1 MSKKLISA
9 TLTAT
14 TSVWLS
20 GAMLLMPVAQAQSV
34 EALQAQ
40 ISSLLAQ
47 ITALQAQL
55 GASTGGSMSYTFT
68 RDLTVGSTGDDVK
81 ALQQFLNSHGAQ
93 VAASGA
99 GSPGSE
105 STYFGA
111 LTKAA
116 VAKWQAAQNISPT
129 AGYFGPK
136 TRAAVN
142 SMMAT
147 APSPAPGTPGPVPPP
162 ASGLAVSLAADS
174 ATGSAIAG
182 AGQVKAGKFAFTA
195 SASGAVT
202 LTGLE
207 FSKVGVLSDSNISN
221 LYLADALTGEIVAQ
235 YQSLTGGLATF
246 SGLNLSVG
254 AGQTWWGELRMDVST
269 SAGAGNTIAWKL
281 SKVTTASG
289 APVSGSP
296 TTNALTVTTVSNPSI
311 ATMTLTATAVGSSV
325 DAGTSNV
332 LVSAWTAN
340 VTNSKVNLQNMQ
352 FTFVGSANPAD
363 IRNLILKVNGV
374 QVATLAQASTNV
386 NFNFASSPVT
396 LNTGNSNIEL
406 FADVMGSPNRT
417 MTYSLLQ
424 PYRVSAV
431 DSQYNTGISPTI
443 TSTSQTTIT
452 INQGSISVSLSSNT
466 PTGNVPIGASNV
478 TLVKFRIYAAGE
490 AVKVKFLDA
499 TITKTGGGSWAT
511 APTST
516 TNIKLIDDA
525 GGQVGN
531 SVATVASGTSSGQ
544 CTLAATSI
552 VCHFGTSSSPI
563 NYIVPA
569 NTAREISLV
578 LDIGSSADATTLQGS
593 LPGNTDNMEGQTSF
607 VTTLDSG
614 SATGSTL
621 TVVTTPLAVVAN
633 TGFSAP
639 TYVAGANGVK
649 MASFVISASSADG
662 ARISSLTFD
671 KDLFALDMQNMK
683 VMVGST
689 QFGTTRATLSATA
702 AETSIAFSGT
712 AIVVPS
718 GGSVTVDVYAD
729 ILTGSATQASVFDL
743 TGWSAIGVASL
754 STISFGS
761 EVVGQSI
768 TISSGPTLT
777 VAQASE
783 SAPTKQVVMGS
794 TGNSLFTLR
803 LTADN
808 VEDVRVTDIT
818 LADSIGSG
826 ATGIASYENLTLY
839 DGTTV
844 VAGPLGMTMPGSAT
858 SSVSFSLQGGGV
870 IVLKNGTKNLEL
882 KGNVATFSS
891 GGATSGSTHN
901 WGLLNSTSSVT
912 AYGKDSSASATVSGS
927 PTSNT
932 STVYRTKVTLSS
944 SLLGSSSGRAR
955 TAVDDLATLNFAANS
970 SYQAVL
976 GTVSLKFSGIAVT
989 NGTASFTVDLI
1000 DTNTNVNIGSAAQQ
1014 TCIPG
1019 VGNSC
1024 TVTFAPQFTI
1034 DSGTTKA
1041 TKIRINSASLFD
1053 ASVAGSQSLSV
1064 LVNGTDQ
1071 SSTVMIYDGSTQAI
1085 PLEATVVPFTVVNVS
1100 YE

>member
-1 MSKKLISA
+1 MSKKLVSA
-9 TLTAT
+9 ALTAT

-20 GAMLLMPVAQAQSV
+20 GAMLLMPVAHAQDV
-34 EALQAQ
+34 AALQAQ
-40 ISSLLAQ
+40 IASLLQTIA
-47 ITALQAQL
+47 ALQAQIN
-55 GASTGGSMSYTFT
+55 AATGGSSMMSYTFT

-93 VAASGA
+93 VAASGSGA
-99 GSPGSE
+99 PGSE
-105 STYFGA
+105 STYFGS

-116 VAKWQAAQNISPT
+116 LAKWQAANGVSPA
-129 AGYFGPK
+129 AGYFGPI
-136 TRAAVN
+136 TRAKVN
-142 SMMAT
+142 SMA
-147 APSPAPGTPGPVPPP
+147 APGGPVSGGPSVPPP
-162 ASGLAVSLAADS
+162 VSGLAVSLAADS

-182 AGQVKAGKFAFTA
+182 AGQVKAGKFAFVA

-202 LTGLE
+202 VTGLE
-207 FSKVGVLSDSNISN
+207 FTKVGVLSDANISN
-221 LYLADALTGEIVAQ
+221 LYLADAMTGEIVAQ

-254 AGQTWWGELRMDVST
+254 AGQTWWGELRMDVSS
-269 SAGAGNTIAWKL
+269 SATAGNTIAWKL

-296 TTNALTVTTVSNPSI
+296 TTNSLTVTSVSNPSI
-311 ATMTLTATAVGSSV
+311 AAMTLTATAVGSSV

-332 LVSAWTAN
+332 LVSAWTAG
-340 VTNSKVNLQNMQ
+340 VTNSKVKLENMQ

-363 IRNLILKVNGV
+363 IKNLVLKVNGV
-374 QVATLAQASTNV
+374 QVATLAQAATNV
-386 NFNFASSPVT
+386 NFNFASNPVT
-396 LNTGNSNIEL
+396 LNTGNSNIEI

-417 MTYSLLQ
+417 MTFSLLQ

-443 TSTSQTTIT
+443 SSGSQTTIT
-452 INQGSISVSLSSNT
+452 INTGSISVSLSSNT

-478 TLVKFRIYAAGE
+478 TLAKFRIYSAGE

-531 SVATVASGTSSGQ
+531 SISSVASGTGSGQ
-544 CTLAATSI
+544 CTLAAAAIT
-552 VCHFGTSSSPI
+552 CHFGTSSSPI

-569 NTAREISLV
+569 NTSREISLV
-578 LDIGSSADATTLQGS
+578 VDIGSSVDASTLQGS

-614 SATGSTL
+614 AATGSTL
-621 TVVTTPLAVVAN
+621 TVVTTPLSVVAN
-633 TGFSAP
+633 TGFSGP
-639 TYVAGANGVK
+639 TYVAGANDVK
-649 MASFVISASSADG
+649 IASFVISASSADG

-671 KDLFALDMQNMK
+671 KDDAGAFDIQNMK

-689 QFGTTRATLSATA
+689 QFGSTRATLSLTA

-712 AIVVPS
+712 AIVVPA

-729 ILTGSATQASVFDL
+729 ILTGSVTTSSVIDL
-743 TGWSAIGVASL
+743 TGWSAIGVTSL
-754 STISFGS
+754 STITFGS
-761 EVVGQSI
+761 AVGGQDI

-777 VAQASE
+777 VAAASE
-783 SAPTKQVVMGS
+783 TAPSKQVVMGS

-803 LTADN
+803 LTANN
-808 VEDVRVTDIT
+808 VEDIRVTDIT
-818 LADSIGSG
+818 LRDNIGSG
-826 ATGIASYENLTLY
+826 STGIASFTNLALY
-839 DGTTV
+839 DGTTM
-844 VAGPLGMTMPGSAT
+844 VAGPLSATMPGSAS
-858 SSVSFSLQGGGV
+858 SSVAFSLASGGV
-870 IVLKNGTKNLEL
+870 VVPKNGTKNLEL
-882 KGNVATFSS
+882 KGDVATFSS

-976 GTVSLKFSGIAVT
+976 GTVTLKFSGIAVS
-989 NGTASFTVDLI
+989 NGSTAFTVDLI
-1000 DTNTNVNIGSAAQQ
+1000 DTNTNLNLGSASQQ
-1014 TCIPG
+1014 TCTPG
-1019 VGNSC
+1019 LGNSC
-1024 TVTFAPQFTI
+1024 LVTFSPQFTI
-1034 DSGTTKA
+1034 DAGTTKA
-1041 TKIRINSASLFD
+1041 TKVRVNSASFFD
-1053 ASVAGSQSLSV
+1053 ASVAGTQSLSV
-1064 LVNGTDQ
+1064 LINGTSDTQ
-1071 SSTVMIYDGSTQAI
+1071 IYDGSTAAI
-1085 PLEATVVPFTVVNVS
+1085 PLESTVVPFTVTSVS

>member
-1 MSKKLISA
+1 MSKKLVSA

-34 EALQAQ
+34 DALQAQ
-40 ISSLLAQ
+40 IASLLAQ
-47 ITALQAQL
+47 IAALQAQI
-55 GASTGGSMSYTFT
+55 GASTGSSSSYTFT
-68 RDLTVGSTGDDVK
+68 RDLTVGSTGADVK

-93 VAASGA
+93 VAASGTGA
-99 GSPGSE
+99 PGSE
-105 STYFGA
+105 STYFGT

-116 VAKWQAAQNISPT
+116 LAKWQAANGVSPA
-129 AGYFGPK
+129 AGYFGPI
-136 TRAAVN
+136 TRAKVN
-142 SMMAT
+142 SMA
-147 APSPAPGTPGPVPPP
+147 APGGPVTGGPGGPSVPPP

-202 LTGLE
+202 VTGLE
-207 FSKVGVLSDSNISN
+207 LMKVGVLSDANISN
-221 LYLADALTGEIVAQ
+221 LYLADAMTGEIVAQ
-235 YQSLTGGLATF
+235 YQSLTNGLATF

-254 AGQTWWGELRMDVST
+254 AGQTWWGELRMDVSS
-269 SAGAGNTIAWKL
+269 SATAGNTIAWKL

-289 APVSGSP
+289 APVTGSP
-296 TTNALTVTTVSNPSI
+296 TTNSLTVTSVSNPSI
-311 ATMTLTATAVGSSV
+311 ATMTLTAVAVGSSV

-332 LVSAWTAN
+332 LVSSWTAN
-340 VTNSKVNLQNMQ
+340 VANSKVNLQNMQ
-352 FTFVGSANPAD
+352 FTFVGSANPSD
-363 IRNLILKVNGV
+363 IKNLVLKVNGV
-374 QVATLAQASTNV
+374 QVATLPQASTNV
-386 NFNFASSPVT
+386 NFNFASSPVS
-396 LNTGNSNIEL
+396 LNTGNSNIEV

-417 MTYSLLQ
+417 MTFSLLQ
-424 PYRVSAV
+424 PYRVNAV

-443 TSTSQTTIT
+443 TTTLQTTIT
-452 INQGSISVSLSSNT
+452 INTGSISVSLSSNT

-478 TLVKFRIYAAGE
+478 TLAKFRIYAAGE

-531 SVATVASGTSSGQ
+531 SISSVASGTGSGQ
-544 CTLAATSI
+544 CTLAAAAIT
-552 VCHFGTSSSPI
+552 CHFGTSSSPI

-578 LDIGSSADATTLQGS
+578 VDIGSSVDATTLQGS
-593 LPGNTDNMEGQTSF
+593 LPGNTSNLEGQHSF
-607 VTTLDSG
+607 QSASSG
-614 SATGSTL
+614 AATGSTL
-621 TVVTTPLAVVAN
+621 TVVTSPLSVVAN

-639 TYVAGANGVK
+639 TYVAGANNVK

-712 AIVVPS
+712 PIVVPA

-743 TGWSAIGVASL
+743 TGWSAIGITSL
-754 STISFGS
+754 STITFGS
-761 EVVGQSI
+761 EVVGQTT

-783 SAPTKQVVMGS
+783 SAPSKQVVMGS

-808 VEDVRVTDIT
+808 VEDIRVTDIT
-818 LADSIGSG
+818 LADTIGSG
-826 ATGIASYENLTLY
+826 SAGIASFQNLSLY
-839 DGTTV
+839 DGTTM
-844 VAGPLGMTMPGSAT
+844 VAGPLGATMPGSAT
-858 SSVSFSLQGGGV
+858 SSVTFSLASGGV
-870 IVLKNGTKNLEL
+870 VVPKNGTKNLEL
-882 KGNVATFSS
+882 KGDVATFSS

-976 GTVSLKFSGIAVT
+976 GTVTLKFSGIAVS
-989 NGTASFTVDLI
+989 NGSTAFTVDLI
-1000 DTNTNVNIGSAAQQ
+1000 DTNTNLNLGSASQQ
-1014 TCIPG
+1014 TCTPG
-1019 VGNSC
+1019 LGNSC
-1024 TVTFAPQFTI
+1024 LVTFSPQFTI
-1034 DSGTTKA
+1034 DAGTTKA
-1041 TKIRINSASLFD
+1041 TKVRVNSASFFD
-1053 ASVAGSQSLSV
+1053 ASVAGTQSLSV
-1064 LVNGTDQ
+1064 LVNGTSDVQ
-1071 SSTVMIYDGSTQAI
+1071 VYDGSTRAI
-1085 PLEATVVPFTVVNVS
+1085 PLESTVVPFTVTSVS
-1100 YE
+1100 FE